1 MQIATLALM
10 LLLPLT
16 ACSQEQAT
24 SGTGH
29 FEGALSGAQW
39 GADKQTFDAKFGPRP
54 LDGSAPAANLSR
66 PNPTDLS
73 KVRELLEAASAEK
86 P

>member
-39 GADKQTFDAKFGPRP
+39 GADKQTFDAKFGPRH
-54 LDGSAPAANLSR
+54 LDGSAPR
-66 PNPTDLS
+66 RT
-73 KVRELLEAASAEK
+73 
-86 P
+86 